1 MAARDSK
8 DNKTGDASDVPDLP
22 AEVVFEY
29 TRVLADLTNVITNEQ
44 LPLLLGVL
52 ERVPD
57 EAADLHQQFETDA
70 PQLHRAVSWLD
81 YLRLLRFSASLSTG
95 LADQYDLFVQ
105 AYQQL
110 SAKTG
115 LEENERKLLGE
126 IGDFM
131 YAVDDLAGHYERH
144 SLKLITE
151 LSKSLKLTYG
161 VLHEPNHAMYAHAV
175 HEDHARRLHPMIE
188 ELIGLGHGMRE
199 QVNIMTALVRMRKLI
214 LDF

>member
-1 MAARDSK
+1 MATNDGPDRH
-8 DNKTGDASDVPDLP
+8 ASVTP
-22 AEVVFEY
+22 EVIFEY

-57 EAADLHQQFETDA
+57 EALDLQEKFENNDA
-70 PQLHRAVSWLD
+70 NLHHTQTWLD
-81 YLRLLRFSASLSTG
+81 YLRLLRFSVDLSAGLTG
-95 LADQYDLFVQ
+95 QYDLFVQ

-110 SAKTG
+110 STKPDLG
-115 LEENERKLLGE
+115 EDERKLLGE

-131 YAVDDLAGHYERH
+131 YAVDDVAGQYERH
-144 SLKLITE
+144 SMKLITE

-161 VLHEPNHAMYAHAV
+161 ILHEPNEKMYAHPV
-175 HEDHARRLHPMIE
+175 HEDHGRRLRPLIT
-188 ELIGLGHGMRE
+188 ELITLGHQMRE
-199 QVNIMTALVRMRKLI
+199 QVKVMTALVRMRKLM